1 MPPAAAVSPP
11 VKMPGSPMA
20 STASATPWASR
31 CPKPS
36 SGTLAPA
43 PANSAS
49 GWYRPSPLST
59 TPATT

>member
-1 MPPAAAVSPP
+1 MLMLKTATAVR
-11 VKMPGSPMA
+11 
-20 STASATPWASR
+20 TPFASR

-49 GWYRPSPLST
+49 GAYSPTAEST
-59 TPATT
+59 TQIGRAHV